1 MLNRIRGAIGAGLIC
16 CCSFSTSMSTV
27 FAAPDELT
35 VESALDLAKAVRPQ
49 YGKPA
54 RASDWLDDAHFLALD
69 VPSSGGPRQ
78 PVIVDIR
85 SGERVALFDR
95 GEVHQRMTGAKS
107 SSDAEA
113 QAVTDAWLG
122 TVAGISLFDFQGD
135 LFARRATDGRVD
147 RLTDD
152 ALKEELA
159 TLAPS
164 GQRIAFVRDNDLYVA
179 TTDDSRTV
187 RALTTE
193 GDEDTLCG
201 KLDWVYQE
209 EVYGRGNFQGYF
221 WSPDSRFIAYLEIDL
236 RDVLNYTIV
245 DHRKRRPDVE
255 VWPYPKSGDPNPRAA
270 LVIVEVATGK
280 KVRADLAAYTG
291 EDTLLVR
298 VQWRPDASSVFL
310 QVQDRRQRWLDLLA
324 IDPSTGASTK
334 LFREQGALLTEP
346 TDAPFFLKD
355 GKQFLWLSERDGFRH
370 LFLYE
375 RDGKLAKALTHGE
388 YEVDSIARVTD
399 KGEVFYVSDQEDVKG
414 AQLYRLDIAS
424 GTSIGVTSRAG
435 THTVAVSPQGSYIL
449 DEWSSLTD
457 PGDVVVL
464 DSTGTKLRTVADAK
478 RDVLA
483 KYDLGKPEF
492 VKFEARDGHP
502 LEAFVIKPKGFDPSR
517 KYPVFSFAYAGPH
530 APQALDRFFNRDV
543 FWFHYLASQGYLIWV
558 CDNRSAS
565 GRGQISM
572 KGVVKN
578 LGSEELRDLEDGI
591 DWLVKQGF
599 ADPSRVALHGW
610 SYGGYM
616 TAFALTHS
624 KKFKV
629 GISGAPVT
637 DWSLYDSIY
646 TERYMDLPASN
657 VTGYESSSVLR
668 AAQNLSGHLLLIHG
682 VIDENVHMQN
692 SLQFV
697 EALQRAGKQFDLM
710 LYPGNRHSVQDPKQ
724 RIHLYETMTRFLRDH
739 L

>member
-1 MLNRIRGAIGAGLIC
+1 MLDRNRGAWCAGLAL
-16 CCSFSTSMSTV
+16 CCSFPLSH
-27 FAAPDELT
+27 AAPDELT
-35 VESALDLAKAVRPQ
+35 VEAALDLAKKVRPQ
-49 YGKPA
+49 YAKPA
-54 RASDWLDDAHFLALD
+54 RTSDWLDETHFLGVDA
-69 VPSSGGPRQ
+69 PSGGGPKQ
-78 PVIVDIR
+78 PVIVDVK
-85 SGERVALFDR
+85 SWDRVALLDR
-95 GEVHQRMTGAKS
+95 AQVYERMTGVKGAT
-107 SSDAEA
+107 EA
-113 QAVTDAWLG
+113 QAQAVSDAWLG
-122 TVAGISLFDFQGD
+122 SAAGSALFDFQGD
-135 LFARRATDGRVD
+135 LFVRDSSAGRVV
-147 RLTDD
+147 RLTNDSAD
-152 ALKEELA
+152 EELA

-164 GQRIAFVRDNDLYVA
+164 GQRVAFVRDNDLYVA
-179 TTDDSRTV
+179 TLSDPPAV

-193 GDEDTLCG
+193 GDDDTLCG

-221 WSPDSRFIAYLEIDL
+221 WSPDSRFLAYLELDL
-236 RDVLNYTIV
+236 RDVLKYTIV

-255 VWPYPKSGDPNPRAA
+255 VWPYPKAGDPNPRAA
-270 LVIVEVATGK
+270 LVVVEVATGK
-280 KVRADLAAYTG
+280 RARADLSAYTG

-298 VQWRPDASSVFL
+298 VQWTPDSQSVLL

-324 IDPSTGASTK
+324 LDPATGASTK

-355 GKQFLWLSERDGFRH
+355 GSQFVWFSERDGFRH
-370 LFLYE
+370 LYLYG
-375 RDGKLAKALTHGE
+375 RDGKLLQALTHGE
-388 YEVDSIARVTD
+388 YEVDSVARVTD
-399 KGEVFYVSDQEDVKG
+399 KGEVFYVSDQDDVKG
-414 AQLYRLDIAS
+414 AQLYRLDIAT
-424 GTSIGVTSRAG
+424 GTSVRVTSRAG
-435 THTVAVSPQGSYIL
+435 THAVAVSPQGAYTI
-449 DEWSSLTD
+449 DEWSSLVD
-457 PGDVVVL
+457 PGDVSVI
-464 DSTGTKLRTVADAK
+464 DSTGTKLRPIADAN
-478 RDVLA
+478 REVLG
-483 KYDLGKPEF
+483 KYDLGKAEF
-492 VKFEARDGHP
+492 VKFEARDGYP

-530 APQALDRFFNRDV
+530 APQALDRFYNRDV
-543 FWFHYLASQGYLIWV
+543 FWFHYLASQGYLVWV

-591 DWLVKQGF
+591 DWLVKQGY
-599 ADPSRVALHGW
+599 ADPSRIALHGW

-624 KKFKV
+624 TKFKV

-657 VTGYESSSVLR
+657 VAGYEASSVLR

-724 RIHLYETMTRFLRDH
+724 RVHLYETMTRFLREH